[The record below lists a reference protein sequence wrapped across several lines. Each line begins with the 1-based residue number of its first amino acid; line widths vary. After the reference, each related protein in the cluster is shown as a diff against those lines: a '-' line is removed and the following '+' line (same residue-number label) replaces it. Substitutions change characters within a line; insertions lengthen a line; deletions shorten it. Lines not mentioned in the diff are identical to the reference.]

1 MIKDFI
7 ENRVIIKHWTHFG
20 FVVSRILELG
30 RQGWKD
36 IILETVNEHKT
47 FEHVIQ
53 TFEAW
58 GCDHA
63 LPVPVARAPVVE
75 LVGSAKTTSH
85 EPVIKVGS
93 FPVPEL

>member
-58 GCDHA
+58 GCEVSEKQLVKKEGSNEQLTRVVLKRIGA
-63 LPVPVARAPVVE
+63 LQ
-75 LVGSAKTTSH
+75 K
-85 EPVIKVGS
+85 
-93 FPVPEL
+93 